1 MSTAATANCVL
12 VDNWSMQTVA
22 QALSKGIDTGEAA
35 LLEVDTARDIHGFR
49 STAEGAIAI
58 EALFDLIADI
68 VLREQIWVDTN
79 FKDAWL
85 GKSNA
90 LDSLVDDEIVV
101 PFGFLAEPEGLHES
115 RNYFL
120 SKLCATSSLISAQKE
135 NEEGWRTRKETPHRL
150 LSQIVWG
157 GAGMLARA
165 HCYSLSYTPFPVRR
179 RAMVSARVVWAEDAV
194 QGLRDLIS
202 EKQAKMSLVEGQ
214 GSRITRL
221 KLNGAELAAFAIRE
235 SSSPKDL
242 IAVAVQLRQ
251 EYAELR
257 GWLTEYQC
265 ALEVRDADTITR
277 CRKILRS
284 VSSYVDAKLGKSS
297 LSGPTFTLGW
307 GAMQLALQV
316 SPVQEVK
323 NRFGVQAQINKLMF
337 SQSAMQDLNKLLTL
351 FGQRTTRNGLAIAE
365 HFQSMV

>member
-1 MSTAATANCVL
+1 MLTAVTANCVL

-22 QALSKGIDTGEAA
+22 QALSNGIDTGEAA
-35 LLEVDTARDIHGFR
+35 LLDVDTARDSHSFR
-49 STAEGAIAI
+49 NTAEGAIAV

-68 VLREQIWVDTN
+68 VLREQIWVDAN

-85 GKSNA
+85 GKSNV
-90 LDSLVDDEIVV
+90 LDSLVEDEVVV
-101 PFGFLAEPEGLHES
+101 PFGFLAEPEGLIEA
-115 RNYFL
+115 RDYFV
-120 SKLCATSSLISAQKE
+120 SKLCATGSLRSAQKE
-135 NEEGWRTRKETPHRL
+135 NEEGWGIRKETPHRL

-165 HCYSLSYTPFPVRR
+165 HCYNLSYTPFPVRR
-179 RAMVSARVVWAEDAV
+179 RAMVGARVVWAEDAA

-202 EKQAKMSLVEGQ
+202 EKQAKMSLVERPD
-214 GSRITRL
+214 SRITRL
-221 KLNGAELAAFAIRE
+221 KLNGAEIAALAIRE
-235 SSSPKDL
+235 SSSPEDL
-242 IAVAVQLRQ
+242 IAVSLQLRR

-257 GWLTEYQC
+257 GWLTEYQR
-265 ALEVRDADTITR
+265 ALENRDAGTITR

-297 LSGPTFTLGW
+297 PSGPSFTLGW

-323 NRFGVQAQINKLMF
+323 NRFGVQAQINKLTF

-351 FGQRTTRNGLAIAE
+351 FGQRTTRNGLTIAE
-365 HFQSMV
+365 HFRSMV